1 MGIGIPQDSLP
12 FFNRGNKVGRG
23 WLLGWLDIFS
33 RLATFFHIF
42 GYLIFTCLDIFRIF
56 RCSEFGKSWM
66 LGCPTCSTGL
76 LGVVV
81 PVNEFLE
88 TFLSCINRI
97 AAISSRGR

>member
-1 MGIGIPQDSLP
+1 MSS
-12 FFNRGNKVGRG
+12 N
-23 WLLGWLDIFS
+23 IF
-33 RLATFFHIF
+33 LYFW
-42 GYLIFTCLDIFRIF
+42 IFTCMDIFRIF
-56 RCSEFGKSWM
+56 RCICSESGKSWM

-88 TFLSCINRI
+88 TFLGCINRI